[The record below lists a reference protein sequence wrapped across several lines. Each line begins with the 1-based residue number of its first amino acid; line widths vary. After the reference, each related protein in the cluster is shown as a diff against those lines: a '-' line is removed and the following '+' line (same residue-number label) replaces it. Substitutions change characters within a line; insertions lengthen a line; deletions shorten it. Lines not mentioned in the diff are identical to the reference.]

1 MDVPEQRG
9 FRDGA
14 DLRLGAI
21 DSINVNRKERERETL
36 RKVPSSSNIS
46 KYIEKRVRMH
56 GNA

>member
-1 MDVPEQRG
+1 MDVPERRG
-9 FRDGA
+9 VRDGA

-21 DSINVNRKERERETL
+21 DSTNVNKKERERETL

-46 KYIEKRVRMH
+46 KYIEKRVHMH